1 MRLLF
6 GSARTVMG
14 GSRLNIQPVVPEFAD
29 CFTMVGT
36 TGIVLS
42 DGYLEKSALVL
53 GELELNDQRRL
64 PAALWL
70 PAEAGAIFVDA
81 PSLVLDGS
89 GCHAEDRGETNREDF
104 WLVRAFRQPT
114 LPMPTPACAAS

>member
-1 MRLLF
+1 
-6 GSARTVMG
+6 MG

-42 DGYLEKSALVL
+42 DGYLEESALVR

-64 PAALWL
+64 PAATVII
-70 PAEAGAIFVDA
+70 P
-81 PSLVLDGS
+81 LV
-89 GCHAEDRGETNREDF
+89 CWT
-104 WLVRAFRQPT
+104 VRVISP
-114 LPMPTPACAAS
+114 PGWS